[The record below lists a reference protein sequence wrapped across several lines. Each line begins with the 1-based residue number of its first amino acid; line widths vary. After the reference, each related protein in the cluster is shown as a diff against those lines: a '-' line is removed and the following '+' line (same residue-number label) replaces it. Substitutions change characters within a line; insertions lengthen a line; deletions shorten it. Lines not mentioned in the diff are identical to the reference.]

1 MASCFSL
8 SFIFCVLMCVC
19 VCAQSRYGDR
29 GGSYVAS
36 VLATEL
42 GKRAFQNSM
51 DKWIS
56 TPYSLGATDAFDMV
70 YTGGKKDD
78 ITVLTAVITAS

>member
-1 MASCFSL
+1 M
-8 SFIFCVLMCVC
+8 V
-19 VCAQSRYGDR
+19 
-29 GGSYVAS
+29 S

-42 GKRAFQNSM
+42 GKRAFHNSM

-70 YTGGKKDD
+70 YSGGKKDD
-78 ITVLTAVITAS
+78 ITVLTAIITAS

>member
-1 MASCFSL
+1 MCL
-8 SFIFCVLMCVC
+8 CVC